1 MELHWYVD
9 LYVLNEYAIRNTGT
23 ILGKAYIIG
32 TYLKIGGCEKG
43 NIGFFPCQIRKNTPK
58 SKG

>member
-1 MELHWYVD
+1 MIC
-9 LYVLNEYAIRNTGT
+9 NQEYRYN
-23 ILGKAYIIG
+23 LGKAYIIG